1 MEWMAFLSSVSLMSL
16 TMYPLAP
23 VAKLWSISRML
34 KNARARWQSRAR
46 GGVPIVGS
54 DGQRGPGGP
63 ATGSVGPGGAI
74 AAASCHRD
82 PEIAQPD
89 QVVERRREDEQPAHS
104 GDAAVARLAK
114 QGDRLQPAKDF
125 LDPFAPPLTEP
136 VAGMPRGPA
145 IDGTAPPARVL
156 RDVGGEA
163 AGSHLR
169 HEGARIG
176 AAIGPQGGAGGHA
189 VDHGQ
194 CGLPFRGARG
204 GGDASLHH
212 QPLAVVHPRMAEVA
226 ELGFVL
232 VALGISR
239 ASGSVVEACVALLR
253 RSPWKF
259 TVGLPGSSGGV
270 RGSPGFL
277 KLFNPAQASI
287 RVPSTV
293 KCSSPSSR
301 CARAWAS
308 TCSKN
313 AWAMSPSSSRCRF
326 LANTVAS
333 QMGSSMFNPTN
344 QRNNRL

>member
-1 MEWMAFLSSVSLMSL
+1 MERMALLSSASSMSL

-23 VAKLWSISRML
+23 AAKLWSTSRML

-74 AAASCHRD
+74 AAASCHRH

-169 HEGARIG
+169 HQGARIV

-204 GGDASLHH
+204 GGGANPHPP
-212 QPLAVVHPRMAEVA
+212 PLWGFPSR
-226 ELGFVL
+226 LGP
-232 VALGISR
+232 G
-239 ASGSVVEACVALLR
+239 GPPCLL
-253 RSPWKF
+253 
-259 TVGLPGSSGGV
+259 
-270 RGSPGFL
+270 
-277 KLFNPAQASI
+277 
-287 RVPSTV
+287 
-293 KCSSPSSR
+293 
-301 CARAWAS
+301 
-308 TCSKN
+308 
-313 AWAMSPSSSRCRF
+313 
-326 LANTVAS
+326 
-333 QMGSSMFNPTN
+333 
-344 QRNNRL
+344 